1 MNVRKKTIPH
11 KILGSAWV
19 LVGLLFCLLIAST
32 VSTAAAAGMHNTI
45 QEYDGAGTCIV
56 CHQQAGEDFVTSI
69 HNTWLGTAEYID
81 GKNGTQTGKL
91 VSSQSS
97 SVG

>member
-1 MNVRKKTIPH
+1 MKTRKKTIPD
-11 KILGSAWV
+11 KIRGPVRVSIV
-19 LVGLLFCLLIAST
+19 LLFCLLIAST

-91 VSSQSS
+91 TGVSRA
-97 SVG
+97 V